1 MWILFPVLGI
11 LAILLIAVS
20 LQPSSFEVIRSL
32 KMKAP
37 PENIFEQVNDP
48 KLLIQWNPWVKLDP
62 DVKQTFEGATRGQGA
77 IYSWDGNKNVGAGRQ
92 TIVESRPNEL
102 IRMKLEFFRP
112 FAGENEVIFTF
123 EPTANNDINVTW
135 RMTGKKNFMMK
146 AMGLILSMDKMC
158 GDGFEKGLADIKRI
172 VES

>member
-32 KMKAP
+32 SMKAA

-62 DVKQTFEGATRGQGA
+62 DVKQTFEGAARGLGA

-92 TIVESRPNEL
+92 TIVESRPNDL

-123 EPTANNDINVTW
+123 EPTASNDINVTW

-172 VES
+172 VEA